1 MDAITLSARVTEDH
15 RLIVDLPP
23 EIPAGP
29 VELVVRPLDVKPAGA
44 PAAQRSGLTREQAR
58 ARLLAA
64 GALSTAWHAP
74 RGTVPLSQEE
84 MDRIGRLLAGSRLS
98 SELIDEDRGTY

>member
-29 VELVVRPLDVKPAGA
+29 VELVVR
-44 PAAQRSGLTREQAR
+44 
-58 ARLLAA
+58 
-64 GALSTAWHAP
+64 LS
-74 RGTVPLSQEE
+74 
-84 MDRIGRLLAGSRLS
+84 M
-98 SELIDEDRGTY
+98 

>member
-58 ARLLAA
+58 ARLLIA
-64 GALSTAWHAP
+64 GFLVTDIRAP
-74 RGTVPLSQEE
+74 DGTVPLTPEE
-84 MDRIGRLLAGSRLS
+84 RLRIGTLPRGARPSE
-98 SELIDEDRGTY
+98 ELIDEDRGEY